1 MAKSIVE
8 ADNFE
13 ERVAILTR
21 AIEVM
26 VVLKE
31 LNNFNGVI
39 SIVSALRNSAVHRLT
54 QTFEK
59 VHEKYRNYMDSC
71 ALLIDNHNRLYQER
85 LRSINPPC
93 VPFFGMYLT
102 NIVHI
107 EVGNR
112 DELPNTELINF
123 SKRQKVAEITGEI
136 QQYQNQPYCLQVD
149 PVIRVS

>member
-1 MAKSIVE
+1 ME
-8 ADNFE
+8 AENID

-26 VVLKE
+26 EVLIE

-39 SIVSALRNSAVHRLT
+39 SIVSALTNSAVHRLGH
-54 QTFEK
+54 TFEK
-59 VHEKYRNYMDSC
+59 VNEKNRNIINQCAALTHDHNKLYR
-71 ALLIDNHNRLYQER
+71 EK

-107 EVGNR
+107 EEGNR
-112 DELPNTELINF
+112 NELPNTELINF

-149 PVIRVS
+149 HAIRVS